1 MTSQP
6 TPRLW
11 FDITTLA
18 LWQHRPAVG
27 IVRTEREICRR
38 LLDTHTTSVRFCF
51 FNQRSPGFVEIG
63 RDQILAMLAA
73 VPAPATTDPDAGPS
87 TSAKIEQWLQGIS
100 LRAIKRL
107 PAPWRLGAKIFLA
120 NRRQQ
125 VLGLLGALRRRRGRG
140 PGRATPPL
148 ASRPAG
154 RTVHFSENDIYL
166 SMGLDWDHKDLDW
179 LYREKRARN
188 FRCIL
193 FCYDLIP
200 YRFPHLY
207 SGDVSARFARYF
219 VSLAW
224 CADHVFCISEN
235 TRRDL
240 LAFLDESHHTRRPP
254 CTVIRLGCDASMP
267 DAQRIGPAVKAL
279 LTQEFILYVSTVER
293 RKNHEVLYR
302 AYVRLVEAGVHNLPT
317 LVFVGMRG
325 WGVGD
330 LLQDIRLDPR
340 VAGKILLLDR
350 TNDDELNALYAH
362 CRFTV
367 YPSLYEGWGLPIA
380 EGMAHG
386 KFCLAS
392 NASSIP
398 EVGGAL
404 VETLDPW
411 DLPAWTDRLAALF
424 ADPEEIDRLN
434 ARVKSDYRPPTWEQ
448 ASAQLLETVRQLAHS
463 GPDADGQ

>member
-1 MTSQP
+1 MTSPP

-27 IVRTEREICRR
+27 IVRTERELCRC
-38 LLDTHTTSVRFCF
+38 LLDAHDVSVRFCF

-63 RDQILAMLAA
+63 RDQVLAMLAT
-73 VPAPATTDPDAGPS
+73 VPEPARTDPDAGPN

-125 VLGLLGALRRRRGRG
+125 VLGLVGSLRSRRGQ
-140 PGRATPPL
+140 PTPPL

-154 RTVHFSENDIYL
+154 RPVHFLANEIYL

-179 LYREKRARN
+179 LYREKHVRG

-207 SGDVSARFARYF
+207 AGDVSARFARYF

-240 LAFLDESHHTRRPP
+240 LAFLDESHHARRPT

-267 DAQRIGPAVKAL
+267 DATRIGPVVNAL
-279 LTQEFILYVSTVER
+279 LTQDFILYVSTIER

-302 AYVRLVEAGVHNLPT
+302 AYTRLVEAGVSGLPT

-325 WGVGD
+325 WGVDD

-350 TNDDELNALYAH
+350 INDDELNALYAH

-392 NASSIP
+392 SASSIP

-411 DLPAWTDRLAALF
+411 DLPAWTARLAALI
-424 ADPEEIDRLN
+424 ADPQAVARLN
-434 ARVKSDYRPPTWEQ
+434 ARVQSDYRPPTWAQ
-448 ASAQLLETVRQLAHS
+448 AGAQLLDTVRQLAHS
-463 GPDADGQ
+463 APGRDGA